1 MSCLTTWT
9 ASTQEDCIDIS
20 RLIEVIT
27 EIDEKLHDLI
37 QRVEALEAAS
47 RG

>member
-9 ASTQEDCIDIS
+9 TETQEDCIDMA
-20 RLIEVIT
+20 RLVAVIT

-37 QRVEALEAAS
+37 ERVEALETP
-47 RG
+47 

>member
-9 ASTQEDCIDIS
+9 QETQEDCIDIG

-27 EIDEKLHDLI
+27 EIDTKLHDLI
-37 QRVEALEAAS
+37 QRVEALERA
-47 RG
+47 

>member
-9 ASTQEDCIDIS
+9 QDTQEDVIDLA

-27 EIDEKLHDLI
+27 EIDEKLHDII
-37 QRVEALEAAS
+37 QRLEAIEAG
-47 RG
+47 RA